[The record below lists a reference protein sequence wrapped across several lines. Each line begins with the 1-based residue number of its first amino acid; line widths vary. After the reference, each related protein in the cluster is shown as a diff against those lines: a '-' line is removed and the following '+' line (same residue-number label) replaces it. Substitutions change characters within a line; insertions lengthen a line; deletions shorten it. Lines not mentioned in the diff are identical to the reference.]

1 MQKVII
7 TIFAFVLLIVP
18 ASAALGNWTPTV
30 RINGEL
36 QQFDPGC
43 QIVNQ
48 RIMVPLR
55 FVIEGECLQGSVLW
69 NGDARQVNVTCMG
82 RNFEFRIGSSGVL
95 IDGKLYQLDSPPYIY
110 QNRTYL
116 PLRFFAENLGGK
128 VTWNSSQREASIF
141 FGSSP
146 ANSHRVFAYYYWG
159 GFPELQENADLF
171 SDVALRWFETNSQ
184 GDLFYEY
191 QDNYSQVLSFLK
203 QRGIKAHA
211 SVVFMDKDGLHALLS
226 SPARRSHLIDQL
238 CAQVQKNSYDGV
250 NIDFEFIPAADS
262 GCFTAFLQELSNRLD
277 NNKELSVAVF
287 ARTAADKWPTAYNYR
302 QIGQIADRVVVMSY
316 DYHYKTSGA
325 GAVAPLWWVE
335 DVINYMRSNA
345 GIPASKL
352 LIGMAT
358 YGYDWANG
366 LNTTTVTEQ
375 KLEQLSSRYR
385 LNAHYDPASSSP
397 YYTYTDSSQVSH
409 QIWLE
414 NERSLDEKLQL
425 VKNNDLGGISF
436 WRIGN
441 GFEDLYN
448 LLERD
453 PLL

>member
-7 TIFAFVLLIVP
+7 AIFVFLLLIVP
-18 ASAALGNWTPTV
+18 TSAAQGNWAPTV
-30 RINGEL
+30 KINGEL

-43 QIVNQ
+43 QVVNQ

-55 FVIEGECLQGSVLW
+55 FVIENESLQGSVLW
-69 NGDARQVNVTCMG
+69 IGDTRKILVTCMG
-82 RNFEFRIGSSGVL
+82 KNFEFGIGSSGVV
-95 IDGKLYQLDSPPYIY
+95 IDGQLYQLDSPPYIY

-128 VTWNSSQREASIF
+128 VTWNSSKREASII
-141 FGSSP
+141 FGGGSP
-146 ANSHRVFAYYYWG
+146 DSHRVFAYYYWG
-159 GFPELQENADLF
+159 GFPELQANADLF

-184 GDLFYEY
+184 GELFYEY
-191 QDNYSQVLSFLK
+191 QDNYPQVLRFLK
-203 QRGIKAHA
+203 QKGIKAHA
-211 SVVFMDKDGLHALLS
+211 SVVFMDREGLHTLLS
-226 SPARRSHLIDQL
+226 TPACRARLISQL
-238 CAQVQKNSYDGV
+238 CAEVQKNGYDGV
-250 NIDFEFIPAADS
+250 NIDFEFIPAEDS
-262 GCFTAFLQELSNRLD
+262 GYFTTFLQELKNRLGD
-277 NNKELSVAVF
+277 NLELSVAVF

-302 QIGQIADRVVVMSY
+302 KIGEIADQVVIMSY

-335 DVINYMRSNA
+335 AVINYMRSNA

-358 YGYDWANG
+358 YGYDWG
-366 LNTTTVTEQ
+366 SGVTTTTVTKER
-375 KLEQLSSRYR
+375 LGQLSSRYR
-385 LNAHYDPASSSP
+385 LSAFYDPGSSSP
-397 YYTYTDSSQVSH
+397 YYTYTDGNQVKH

-414 NERSLDEKLQL
+414 NEQSLDQKLDL
-425 VKNNDLGGISF
+425 VQKYDIGGISF

-448 LLERD
+448 LLEKD
-453 PLL
+453 PVL

>member
-1 MQKVII
+1 MQKAII
-7 TIFAFVLLIVP
+7 GIFAFLLLIVP

-30 RINGEL
+30 KINGEL

-55 FVIEGECLQGSVLW
+55 FVMEGECLQGSVLW
-69 NGDARQVNVTCMG
+69 NGDARRVNVTCMG

-95 IDGKLYQLDSPPYIY
+95 VDGQLYQLDSPPYIY

-128 VTWNSSQREASIF
+128 VTWNSSQGEASIV
-141 FGSSP
+141 FGSSLP
-146 ANSHRVFAYYYWG
+146 VSHKVFAYYYWG
-159 GFPELQENADLF
+159 GFPELQANADLF
-171 SDVALRWFETNSQ
+171 TDVALRWFETNSQ

-191 QDNYSQVLSFLK
+191 QDNYQQVLKFLQQK
-203 QRGIKAHA
+203 GIKAHA
-211 SVVFMDKDGLHALLS
+211 SVVFMDQTGLHSLLS
-226 SPARRSHLIDQL
+226 TPARRARLISQL
-238 CAQVQKNSYDGV
+238 CAEVQKNGYDGV
-250 NIDFEFIPAADS
+250 NIDFEFIPAEDS
-262 GCFTAFLQELSNRLD
+262 GYFTTFLQELKNGLGD
-277 NNKELSVAVF
+277 DTELSVAVF
-287 ARTAADKWPTAYNYR
+287 ARTAADNWPTAYNYR
-302 QIGQIADRVVVMSY
+302 KIGEIADQVVVMSY

-335 DVINYMRSNA
+335 EVINYMRGNA
-345 GIPASKL
+345 GIPAAKL

-358 YGYDWANG
+358 YGYDWGNG
-366 LNTTTVTEQ
+366 VTTTTVTEER
-375 KLEQLSSRYR
+375 LGQLSSRYR
-385 LNAHYDPASSSP
+385 LSAFYDPGTCSP
-397 YYTYTDSSQVSH
+397 YYTYTDSNQVKH

-414 NERSLDEKLQL
+414 NELSLDQKLEL
-425 VKNNDLGGISF
+425 VQKNNIGGISF

-448 LLERD
+448 LLEKD
-453 PLL
+453 PVW